1 MQGNSSL
8 YTSRYSKM
16 SQEGGAVE
24 PTAPASFNVYISG
37 FNNKT
42 VGDFKMPTTVSD
54 VNVRDAVLRA
64 LDVSG
69 NDAFSE
75 GIQKIFDS
83 QTSIAGGRTLH
94 RIPESREI
102 LARIIAVREKSNIG
116 VSDAEVFTSKAYL
129 DVSDGK
135 IQHLKAYALMDSAK
149 AAAWDAKVKEI
160 LSKLADYR
168 APGTGTEK
176 LEERNKL
183 NGPFLVTKGSISNY
197 PADLQVK
204 IKNARTPPT
213 YGTAAAMGAL
223 RTFTVAQTVQNG
235 GNVSAHA
242 PLFPRMT
249 MNGGAHPFA
258 TLSGGEVQPAQVLQ
272 NKIKTLLEQYK
283 MVNNGVEINATLKQQ
298 ISSYGDNVNAELVKV
313 NEALKSLAVLNGSI
327 AQNPPVAGYVVDIA
341 NVDALNAKAKELA
354 KNAESASKKMM
365 KLEDI
370 AALLQELISKQ
381 MPPKYT

>member
-16 SQEGGAVE
+16 SQEGGAV
-24 PTAPASFNVYISG
+24 APASFNVYINE
-37 FNNKT
+37 FNGKT
-42 VGDFKMPTTVSD
+42 VTEDAFVLPN
-54 VNVRDAVLRA
+54 NVIPGAVKAAVLRT
-64 LDVSG
+64 LDVLG
-69 NDAFSE
+69 MDPFSV
-75 GIQKIFDS
+75 GIQNIYDS
-83 QTSIAGGRTLH
+83 TQTSIADGRTLH
-94 RIPESREI
+94 RIPKSDEI
-102 LARIIAVREKSNIG
+102 LARAAAVMHSAKFG
-116 VSDAEVFTSKAYL
+116 ASDAAVFAGEAYKS
-129 DVSDGK
+129 VPAGK
-135 IQHLKAYALMDSAK
+135 VQELKAYAGMDAGK
-149 AAAWDAKVKEI
+149 AAAWDAKVSQI

-168 APGTGTEK
+168 APSTGTEK

-183 NGPFLVTKGSISNY
+183 NGPFLVSKGSVSNY

-223 RTFTVAQTVQNG
+223 RTFTVAQSVQNG

-258 TLSGGEVQPAQVLQ
+258 TLSGGEVDPALVLK
-272 NKIKTLLEQYK
+272 NKIDALIAQYELMNGQGSLRIKGEILGYYESVKGSLE
-283 MVNNGVEINATLKQQ
+283 
-298 ISSYGDNVNAELVKV
+298 KV
-313 NEALKSLAVLNGSI
+313 NQALKSLATVNGSI
-327 AQNPPVAGYVVDIA
+327 AQNPPGAGYSVDIA
-341 NVDALNAKAKELA
+341 DVNALNAKAAELA